1 MAEFVNFAN
10 GLLWSKVFIAI
21 ALLSGVYYTFRMKFL
36 QFRHIKLM
44 FKYMLNRNES
54 SEGLSS
60 FQALALSIAGRVG
73 TGNIAGVAS
82 AIALGGPGAV
92 FWMWVLALL
101 GSCTTF
107 VECTLGQIYKRVDN
121 GELRGGPAYYIEKG
135 LGIKWYALIFAFFSA
150 LALGFCTPGIQS
162 NAIVSAMEGAFGV
175 NRLIMGGVLTVLV
188 AIIIFGGVKRISKV
202 AEVVVPFMA
211 ISYILVSLVV
221 LAFNIQ
227 HLPSVVALIVK
238 SAFGAEQAF
247 AGVVGAAI
255 SMGVKRG
262 IYSNEA
268 GMGTAVQAAAAA
280 DVSHP
285 VKQGLVQAFSV
296 YIDTLFVCTATAFMI
311 IITGMYNVIGPSGTA
326 IVENLP
332 GVEAGPLFTQKA
344 VETIIPGFGPAFIA
358 ISLLFFAFTTI
369 LGNYYAAETNIAYI
383 NSKLKAP
390 WLLTGI
396 RLVTLVA
403 VFTSATRTAS
413 LAWAIGDMGVGVMS
427 WLNLIAIALLSG
439 VVFKVLKDFETQY
452 KETGDAFF
460 NPLDLGIKN
469 ADYWVKAEKEKKV
482 L

>member
-1 MAEFVNFAN
+1 MADFVNFAN
-10 GLLWSKVFIAI
+10 GLLWSKVFIGI
-21 ALLSGVYYTFRMKFL
+21 ALLSGVYYTFRTKFL

-44 FKYMLNRNES
+44 LKYMMNRNSS

-92 FWMWVLALL
+92 FWMWILALL

-107 VECTLGQIYKRVDN
+107 IECTLGQIYKRKDN
-121 GELRGGPAYYIEKG
+121 GEFRGGPAYYIEKG
-135 LGIKWYALIFAFFSA
+135 LGIKWYAIIFAFTA
-150 LALGFCTPGIQS
+150 AIALGFCTPGIQS
-162 NAIVSAMEGAFGV
+162 NAIVSAMEGAFGI
-175 NRLIMGGVLTVLV
+175 NRVVMGGILTVLV

-211 ISYILVSLVV
+211 ISYIIVAMVILV
-221 LAFNIQ
+221 ANIGQ
-227 HLPSVVALIVK
+227 LPNVVALIVK

-247 AGVVGAAI
+247 AGVVGSAI

-311 IITGMYNVIGPSGTA
+311 ILTDMYNVIGPNGA
-326 IVENLP
+326 IVEHLP

-344 VETIIPGFGPAFIA
+344 VETILPGFGPAFIA

-383 NSKLKAP
+383 NNKLKAP
-390 WLLTGI
+390 WLLTAI
-396 RLVTLVA
+396 RLITLVA

-413 LAWAIGDMGVGVMS
+413 LAWAIGDLGVGLMS
-427 WLNLIAIALLSG
+427 WLNLIAIAFLSG
-439 VVFKVLKDFETQY
+439 TVFKVLKDFEKQY
-452 KETGDAFF
+452 HDTGDAIF
-460 NPLDLGIKN
+460 NPIELGIKN
-469 ADYWVKAEKEKKV
+469 ADFWTDKNSSEKIS
-482 L
+482 